1 MPADIFIFPK
11 VITTFKGRVLGITDI
26 KKNVTIVSNVMTFY
40 AFDECFVQLFERC
53 NMYVAILKD
62 NSKENKNI
70 LLILY
75 VSVLADQAPELY

>member
-1 MPADIFIFPK
+1 
-11 VITTFKGRVLGITDI
+11 
-26 KKNVTIVSNVMTFY
+26 MTFY

-75 VSVLADQAPELY
+75 VSVLADQAPELYWLTLYTRDQQLYGKHAISNSRQC